1 MELVDDLYYFRDHY
15 FESHGVEDAERKQ
28 QDVLEETEKTLQQ
41 MGEIDVCSQ
50 GLAQVLM
57 LKGKVLNITPDYS
70 PQVEELLAK
79 AVKLDPEVWKNKVL
93 LKNLSMVLQQLQAES
108 AEQHAQNVM
117 DSIQQAKLA
126 VQMDM
131 QDSHLWLHKYEEN
144 YTEALEGFSHA
155 AALDPAWPEP
165 RQCQQQLLDFLEHL
179 TSLLEI
185 KGKVKGKKWQSM
197 LGSLHPS
204 QLGPCEDGQY
214 QGSLGQKAALEH
226 RPLIALQLG
235 VNTGAIVLGRVV
247 FSLTTDKK
255 VPFTFSLADSEGP
268 CFAITVYNMLQS
280 WGVLIS
286 NLVAIPKLHLQQHH
300 VQHQGNMSTARSL
313 IAG

>member
-1 MELVDDLYYFRDHY
+1 MTSQSVLRKKMSNQTTMIKFFLLGFSDIRELQILIFVVFLPLYLISLLGNLLIITAIALDRHLHNPITELVDDLYYFRDHY

-28 QDVLEETEKTLQQ
+28 QDVLEEIEKTLQQ

-50 GLAQVLM
+50 GPAQTLM

-108 AEQHAQNVM
+108 AEQHTQNVM

-131 QDSHLWLHKYEEN
+131 QDSHLWYILGNANLSLFFNTGQNPNISQQALSAYAQGLHKYEKN
-144 YTEALEGFSHA
+144 YTE
-155 AALDPAWPEP
+155 
-165 RQCQQQLLDFLEHL
+165 CQQQLLDFLEHL

-214 QGSLGQKAALEH
+214 QGSSGQKAALEH
-226 RPLIALQLG
+226 RPC
-235 VNTGAIVLGRVV
+235 
-247 FSLTTDKK
+247 S
-255 VPFTFSLADSEGP
+255 
-268 CFAITVYNMLQS
+268 
-280 WGVLIS
+280 
-286 NLVAIPKLHLQQHH
+286 
-300 VQHQGNMSTARSL
+300 
-313 IAG
+313 

>member
-1 MELVDDLYYFRDHY
+1 
-15 FESHGVEDAERKQ
+15 
-28 QDVLEETEKTLQQ
+28 
-41 MGEIDVCSQ
+41 CSQ
-50 GLAQVLM
+50 GPAQALM

-108 AEQHAQNVM
+108 AEQHTQNVM

-131 QDSHLWLHKYEEN
+131 QDSHLWYILGNANLSLFFNTGQNPNISQQALSAYAQGLHKYEEN
-144 YTEALEGFSHA
+144 YTE
-155 AALDPAWPEP
+155 
-165 RQCQQQLLDFLEHL
+165 CQQQLLDFLEHL

-214 QGSLGQKAALEH
+214 QGSSGQKAALEH

-300 VQHQGNMSTARSL
+300 VQHQGNMSAARSL
-313 IAG
+313 VLERIIGLAPGEEGYGKSLEIAG

>member
-1 MELVDDLYYFRDHY
+1 
-15 FESHGVEDAERKQ
+15 
-28 QDVLEETEKTLQQ
+28 
-41 MGEIDVCSQ
+41 CSQ
-50 GLAQVLM
+50 GPAQALM

-108 AEQHAQNVM
+108 AEQHTQNVM

-131 QDSHLWLHKYEEN
+131 QDSHLWYILGN
-144 YTEALEGFSHA
+144 ANLSLFFNTGQNPNISQQALSAYAQG
-155 AALDPAWPEP
+155 
-165 RQCQQQLLDFLEHL
+165 CQQQLLDFLEHL

-214 QGSLGQKAALEH
+214 QGSSGQKAALEH

-255 VPFTFSLADSEGP
+255 VPFSFSLADSEGP

-300 VQHQGNMSTARSL
+300 VQHQGNMSAARSL
-313 IAG
+313 VLERIIGLAPGEEGYGKSLEIAG